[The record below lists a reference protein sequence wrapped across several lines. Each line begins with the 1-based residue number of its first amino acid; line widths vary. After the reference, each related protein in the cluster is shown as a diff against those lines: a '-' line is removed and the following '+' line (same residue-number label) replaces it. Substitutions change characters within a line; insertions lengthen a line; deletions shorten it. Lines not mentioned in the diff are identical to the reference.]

1 MKKYFIQTF
10 GCSMNQADSE
20 KINMMF
26 LQSGF
31 MRGKDIFDA
40 DVVIFNTCS
49 VRQKWEDRVF
59 GMLQEIKKHNQAHPE
74 SYIYTGVT
82 WCMVRKTGMAKK
94 HLTTLT
100 QFSEKSPHPN
110 PLPLGEGARPKDGLE
125 ISRDKNQ
132 AKRINLLKDKKWVF
146 NYDDGLFPRCDNL
159 DFVFRIEEIKY
170 VPHILSHILWER
182 IGADDK
188 FDDYL
193 KQAQHRDNPSSVNI
207 IIQTGCDN
215 YCSFCIVPYTRG
227 KEISRPIVDIV
238 SEAQQAVAD
247 GALEINLIWQNVNSY
262 GKQFVDKKLWNEET
276 SSWKITSKNF
286 PQPFIKGEQDHFK
299 SPFRALLEQLDAIEW
314 LDRIRFTSSNPHD
327 MTRDILDAH
336 FELPSLCN
344 YLHFALQSWSDEM
357 LKRMNRRH
365 SYQDFKNIVEYLR
378 SKDPLFSISTDII
391 VWYSGETD
399 AMFQDTIEAFH
410 DCEFDFSY
418 TARYSVRK
426 GTIASKIYPDDVT
439 DEIKAQRWHT
449 LNDMLLENVMTR
461 NQMMIGR
468 EEEVLLAGQK
478 DGYYFGRTRNFKEVF
493 FAAWDKKIQIWD
505 LLRVKITQLDRY
517 VLKGELIK

>member
-1 MKKYFIQTF
+1 
-10 GCSMNQADSE
+10 
-20 KINMMF
+20 
-26 LQSGF
+26 

-40 DVVIFNTCS
+40 DIVIFNTCS

-59 GMLQEIKKHNQAHPE
+59 GMLQEIKKYNQTHPE
-74 SYIYTGVT
+74 RYIYAGVT
-82 WCMVRKTGMAKK
+82 GCMVRKTGMAKK
-94 HLTTLT
+94 YLSTT
-100 QFSEKSPHPN
+100 SPN
-110 PLPLGEGARPKDGLE
+110 SFVEGEWDQELK
-125 ISRDKNQ
+125 RDKNQ
-132 AKRINLLKDKKWVF
+132 AKKINLLQDNSGIF

-170 VPHILSHILWER
+170 VPHILTQILWEK

-193 KQAQHRDNPSSVNI
+193 KQAQSRENPSSVNI

-215 YCSFCIVPYTRG
+215 YCTFCIVPYTRG
-227 KEISRPIVDIV
+227 KEISRPMADIV

-276 SSWKITSKNF
+276 SSWKIASKNS
-286 PQPFIKGEQDHFK
+286 PNPCIKEEKDDFK
-299 SPFRALLEQLDAIEW
+299 SPFRDLLEQLDAIDW
-314 LDRIRFTSSNPHD
+314 VDRIRFTSSNPHD
-327 MTRDILDAH
+327 MTQDILDAH

-365 SYQDFKNIVEYLR
+365 SYQDFKKIVSYLR

-399 AMFQDTIEAFH
+399 AMFQDTIAAFW
-410 DCEFDFSY
+410 DCQFDFSY

-449 LNDMLLENVMTR
+449 LNDMLLENVTAR

-468 EEEVLLAGQK
+468 EEEVLVAGKK
-478 DGYYFGRTRNFKEVF
+478 DDMFFGRTRNFKEVF
-493 FAAWDKKIQIWD
+493 FKNSHSLSGNKETSSEIKIWD
-505 LLRVKITQLDRY
+505 LLKVRILECDKY
-517 VLKGELIK
+517 VLKWELV